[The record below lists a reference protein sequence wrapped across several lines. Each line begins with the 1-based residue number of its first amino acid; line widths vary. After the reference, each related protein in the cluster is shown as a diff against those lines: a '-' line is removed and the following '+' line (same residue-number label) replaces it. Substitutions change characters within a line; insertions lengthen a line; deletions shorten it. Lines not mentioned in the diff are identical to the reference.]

1 MNVNERFSQALHI
14 TARVWRLAVD
24 RRLKYLGLSQAGWR
38 TITMVA
44 RSDTPL
50 SQSDLAHRLGV
61 EGPTMVGMIDRLA
74 RDGLIER
81 SVSSTDRRV
90 KLITLTQAGE
100 EAFERVKIEGALF
113 RDNLL
118 KNFDDTQKLRVAELL
133 EKIQQLVESE
143 T

>member
-1 MNVNERFSQALHI
+1 MDINERFSQALHI

-44 RSDTPL
+44 KSDTPL
-50 SQSDLAHRLGV
+50 SQSDLAHGLGV
-61 EGPTMVGMIDRLA
+61 EGATMVGMIDRLA

-81 SVSSTDRRV
+81 SVSPTDRRV

-100 EAFERVKIEGALF
+100 EAFERVKTEGTLF

-118 KNFDDTQKLRVAELL
+118 KNFDDSQKLMVAELL